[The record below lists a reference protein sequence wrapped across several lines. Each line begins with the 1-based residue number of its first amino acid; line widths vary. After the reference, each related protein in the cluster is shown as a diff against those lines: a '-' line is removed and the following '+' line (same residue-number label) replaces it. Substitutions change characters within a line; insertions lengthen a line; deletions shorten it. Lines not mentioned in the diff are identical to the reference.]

1 MALIISPLIS
11 SGSGKLGGVVLL
23 RTTGGFAVRALVTP
37 VNPNT
42 PQQSFIRATL
52 ADLSN
57 RWANVLTQAERDLW
71 AVYAL
76 NTPLVGPLGTIRTVS
91 GLNMY
96 VRANVVRRQ
105 ATGLARTDIAPTIFD
120 LGEFDPIQGIG
131 MGVPSNIGFTFDN
144 TDAWAN
150 ETGSAMLVFASRPQN
165 ASIEFFRGPYQLAGQ
180 VDGDDTVA
188 PTSPAAITNPFLMAV
203 GQKVFL
209 RVRVTRLDGRLSNEQ
224 FVSAI
229 TAP

>member
-11 SGSGKLGGVVLL
+11 SGSGKIGGVVLL
-23 RTTGGFAVRALVTP
+23 RTTGGFAIRALVTP

-42 PQQSFIRATL
+42 PQQSFIRATF

-57 RWANVLTQAERDLW
+57 RWVNTLNQAERDLW
-71 AVYAL
+71 NVYAL

-96 VRANVVRRQ
+96 QRANVVRRQ
-105 ATGLARTDIAPTIFD
+105 ATALPRQDIAPIIFD
-120 LGEFDPIQGIG
+120 IGEFNTISNLGL
-131 MGVPSNIGFTFDN
+131 GVPGNIGFDFTT

-150 ETGSAMLVFASRPQN
+150 EDDSALLVYVSRPQN
-165 ASIEFFRGPYQLAGQ
+165 ASVEFFDGPYQLAGQ
-180 VDGDDTVA
+180 VDGDAVTP
-188 PTSPAAITNPFLMAV
+188 PTTPAAITSPFVMAV
-203 GQKVFL
+203 GQKVFVK
-209 RVRVTRLDGRLSNEQ
+209 VRVTRADGRLSHTQ
-224 FVSAI
+224 QVSGI